1 MKDINIKN
9 NEEIE
14 CVERFLSSYISNKK
28 FSIIKN
34 PIEDEVDVFVK
45 FKNKEDLKIQIT
57 VADYTRVGVFK
68 AQISKRNG
76 IVSSIRDRHDM
87 SPALRA
93 LAIKTEKYKKQNK
106 DMSDIFLLIDDQ
118 MGDFPENATKNID
131 WSPYDK
137 FFKEVWYVGRTK
149 CIYKI
154 L

>member
-1 MKDINIKN
+1 MKDIDIKN
-9 NEEIE
+9 NEEIK
-14 CVERFLSSYISNKK
+14 CVERFLSLYVSNES
-28 FSIIKN
+28 FSVTKN
-34 PIEDEVDVFVK
+34 PIENEVDVFVK
-45 FKNKEDLKIQIT
+45 FKDKEDLKIQIT
-57 VADYTRVGVFK
+57 VADYARTGVFK

-76 IVSSIRDRHDM
+76 IVSNIRDRHDM
-87 SPALRA
+87 SPVLRA

-118 MGDFPENATKNID
+118 MGDFPKSAMENVD
-131 WSPYDK
+131 WNPYDK

>member
-1 MKDINIKN
+1 MKDTNIKN
-9 NEEIE
+9 NEEIK

-28 FSIIKN
+28 FSVIKN

-57 VADYTRVGVFK
+57 VADYTRTAAFK
-68 AQISKRNG
+68 AQISKKNG

-87 SPALRA
+87 NPVLRA
-93 LAIKTEKYKKQNK
+93 LVIKTEKYKKKNK

-118 MGDFPENATKNID
+118 MGDFPKTATKNIN